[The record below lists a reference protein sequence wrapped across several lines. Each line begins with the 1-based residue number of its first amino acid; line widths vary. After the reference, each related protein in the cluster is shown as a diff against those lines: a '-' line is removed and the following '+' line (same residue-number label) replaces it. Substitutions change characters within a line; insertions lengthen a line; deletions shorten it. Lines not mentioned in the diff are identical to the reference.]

1 MTIAEDYNCAR
12 FRPGFRG
19 GHYESYYLR
28 ANHPVRPLAFWIRYT
43 VFSPKG
49 RPEEAIG
56 ELWAA
61 YFNGE
66 TGRNFAAKSE
76 VPVDRCSFSMHTL
89 AAKIA
94 DSELT
99 GEALSG
105 GAGQGPDCIS
115 WDLGYRGGMPPL
127 FALPAGRYEGG
138 FPKAKTLVGM
148 PLARFDGVL
157 RVAGETVRIEDWT
170 GSQNHNWGSRH
181 TDTYAYGQVAG
192 FDNAPGSFLEVASA
206 RLKMGPLWT
215 PLLTPLVL
223 RHEGREYTFNTVLQ
237 ALRARAAYGYFSWRF
252 KSRGGPVEI
261 EGEIAAPA
269 SAFVGFRYYNPP
281 GGLKYCI
288 NSKIASCT
296 LRLTDRRDSK
306 TETLHTRNRAAFEIL
321 GGEPA
326 PGVDF
331 LA

>member
-1 MTIAEDYNCAR
+1 MAIAEDYNCAR
-12 FRPGFRG
+12 FRPGGSG
-19 GHYESYYLR
+19 GLYESYFLR
-28 ANHPVRPLAFWIRYT
+28 ANHPQRPLAFWIRYT

-61 YFNGE
+61 YFDGE
-66 TGRNFAAKSE
+66 RGRNFAAKSE
-76 VPVDRCSFSMHTL
+76 VPVDRCSFSARAL
-89 AAKIA
+89 AVKIA
-94 DSELT
+94 QSELT
-99 GEALSG
+99 GNALTGS
-105 GAGQGPDCIS
+105 AGQGPACIS
-115 WDLGYRGGMPPL
+115 WDLAYGAGMPPL
-127 FALPAGRYEGG
+127 FALPAGKYKGS

-148 PLARFDGVL
+148 PLARFEGVL
-157 RVAGETVRIEDWT
+157 RVGAETVRIEDWT

-181 TDTYAYGQVAG
+181 TDAYAYGQVAG

-206 RLKMGPLWT
+206 RLKVGPFWT

-223 RHEGREYTFNTVLQ
+223 RHEGREYAFNTVLQ
-237 ALRARAAYGYFSWRF
+237 ALRARAAYDYFAWRF
-252 KSRGGPVEI
+252 KSRNGPVEI

-269 SAFVGFRYYNPP
+269 GAFVGFRYYNPP

-296 LRLTDRRDSK
+296 LRLRDCRASK
-306 TETLHTRNRAAFEIL
+306 PETLHTAARAAFEIL
-321 GGEPA
+321 AEEPA
-326 PGVDF
+326 PGVEF